1 MTLYY
6 YYLDNEKNNV
16 EFNTLMNALE
26 IKFTK
31 QTFNLFSKK
40 YVFLSIDINKKDYF
54 TKLLIAGIFCNF
66 SIYPF
71 SDISI

>member
-31 QTFNLFSKK
+31 QTFNLFSKQ
-40 YVFLSIDINKKDYF
+40 YVFLSIQLRQFFFLRK
-54 TKLLIAGIFCNF
+54 
-66 SIYPF
+66 
-71 SDISI
+71 